1 MRPERIAASARR
13 RNDVKSSGIDQK
25 FGPQQPAAR
34 PTRGTLHRLELSM
47 IHELTRRQLLSAG
60 TAASLA
66 ALPTPGILT
75 GAATPAEMPPR
86 TFYPILSVGRLG
98 FQASFPESLE
108 LAVRHGFEGLDPDA
122 NYFASLGD
130 DGLKRL
136 LDNLQTKNLKF
147 GAAGLPVEF
156 RRDEA
161 TFSDGLKKLP
171 GTAAVLQR
179 AGVWR
184 VSTWVLPCSDDL
196 TYPQNFRLHA
206 FRLRQCAQILA
217 DHGQKFGL
225 EYVAP
230 RTLWRS
236 QRHPF
241 VHTLSE
247 MKELIVAIG
256 TTNLGV
262 QLDSWHWFNAEET
275 GKDLSTLR
283 GSDVLTVD
291 LNDAPRGLSL
301 DRYQDDHRELP
312 AATGVI
318 PVKEFLTALVEIG
331 YDGPIQAEPFNAAL
345 RAMPLEQACAAAF
358 AAMNKAFGLI

>member
-1 MRPERIAASARR
+1 MTDR
-13 RNDVKSSGIDQK
+13 
-25 FGPQQPAAR
+25 
-34 PTRGTLHRLELSM
+34 
-47 IHELTRRQLLSAG
+47 LTRRQLLSRG
-60 TAASLA
+60 AAATLA
-66 ALPTPGILT
+66 AW
-75 GAATPAEMPPR
+75 PALGTRSGVSAEIPER
-86 TFYPILSVGRLG
+86 KFYPILSVGRLG

-108 LAVRHGFEGLDPDA
+108 LAVKHGFAGLDPDA
-122 NYFASLGD
+122 GYFASLGD
-130 DGLKRL
+130 GGLDRL
-136 LDNLQTKNLKF
+136 LDNLQAKNLKF

-156 RRDEA
+156 RQDEA

-171 GTAAVLQR
+171 GVAAILKR

-184 VSTWVLPCSDDL
+184 VSTWVLPCSNDL
-196 TYPQNFRLHA
+196 TYLQNFRLHA

-247 MKELIVAIG
+247 MKELMVAIG
-256 TTNLGV
+256 TDNIGV

-275 GKDLSTLR
+275 AQDLLTLR

-291 LNDAPRGLSL
+291 LNDAPRGLSF
-301 DRYQDDHRELP
+301 DQYQDDHRELP

-318 PVKEFLTALVEIG
+318 PVKDFLTSLVRIG

-345 RAMPLEQACAAAF
+345 RAMPLDQACARASAAI
-358 AAMNKAFGLI
+358 NKALSLI